1 MLKNLKVMGI
11 LVLALMMVG
20 CAEYR
25 PRAPRALGSYTAA
38 ANAELSGNWLSSYDA
53 LPYDTPAALLAKQQ
67 ARNQLISAFIW
78 AVDRN
83 YDRFE
88 VQFYSNKATEDIA
101 GDFIGIALGSATVFT
116 ASAHAKTILATVA
129 AAVVGTKASVDAH
142 WYNTQTR
149 ESVVSEMRA
158 LRATQLTVIETG
170 MTNPVSAY
178 SLDQGILDVQAY
190 YQDGSIVSALQ
201 AIAQMTSSNA
211 VAAKATLL
219 QRRLQR

>member
-1 MLKNLKVMGI
+1 M
-11 LVLALMMVG
+11 
-20 CAEYR
+20 
-25 PRAPRALGSYTAA
+25 P
-38 ANAELSGNWLSSYDA
+38 

-67 ARNQLISAFIW
+67 ARNRLLSAFIW
-78 AVDRN
+78 SVDQN
-83 YDRFE
+83 YDQFE
-88 VQFYSNKATEDIA
+88 VKFYSDKATEDIA

-142 WYNTQTR
+142 WYDTQTR

-211 VAAKATLL
+211 VGEGDLM
-219 QRRLQR
+219 QRRLAGVFSLKT